1 MNLLSKISNTK
12 HTAVD
17 VYSEM
22 YYETWHH
29 VPKVSYESRACDN
42 KWTDEVDWLLL
53 RQSGGADLD
62 SELLLTPKSTEIYH
76 FEVKRG

>member
-1 MNLLSKISNTK
+1 MNLLPKISNTK

-17 VYSEM
+17 VYGEM
-22 YYETWHH
+22 YYI
-29 VPKVSYESRACDN
+29 KVAPCTEGQLWVSCDN
-42 KWTDEVDWLLL
+42 KWTDEVDWLFL

-62 SELLLTPKSTEIYH
+62 YELLLTPKSTEIYH